1 MKRIFL
7 SAVLSALATA
17 ACTHNMASTDSVRV
31 LSASNELRQV
41 VADGNAITS
50 LNKAW
55 AEKRQV
61 VLKRRP
67 EFDYRVELG
76 AGSPNT
82 WLYSSDGYAVLA
94 SEPYGTIYQLADRD
108 AVNQLLGINR

>member
-1 MKRIFL
+1 MKRIFIT
-7 SAVLSALATA
+7 AALVALTTA
-17 ACTHNMASTDSVRV
+17 ACTHDTAAAGSVRV
-31 LSASNELRQV
+31 LSASNELRQE
-41 VADGNAITS
+41 VADSSAVAALT
-50 LNKAW
+50 KAW
-55 AEKRQV
+55 AGKRQV

-76 AGSPNT
+76 DGTPTA

-108 AVNQLLGINR
+108 AINQLLGITR